1 MRRSHDSQAGIIRL
15 RSATTLR
22 HGTADFLP
30 QFAHKP
36 ALAAPDSRARY
47 CNVSYVLAGLA
58 LERTIGESYRSL
70 VTRKVL
76 ERAGMTGAGFL
87 DRRDAVP
94 RGRGLG
100 PGRGD
105 LAVEHL
111 AIRRS
116 VRRTAELMHG

>member
-1 MRRSHDSQAGIIRL
+1 MVIRL
-15 RSATTLR
+15 VNSVARSTVEASSER
-22 HGTADFLP
+22 AAMPPALP
-30 QFAHKP
+30 VP
-36 ALAAPDSRARY
+36 ARLTLAAPDSRARY